1 MFEFSDIAESGLEL
15 VYTKRNILK
24 ISASFFDPLGLV
36 CPVVLQAKLL
46 FQELCELKVD
56 WDEVIDGDVAKK
68 WDRFLKDLKDCR
80 SNCMPSFVLSYVREK
95 IVSLE
100 MHGFCDSSNVA
111 YAAAVYVRVVTSVAM
126 VVNLLS
132 AKSNVAPLKA
142 VTIPRLELL
151 ACLLLSK
158 LVVSVRKAVEV
169 EVKIGLLMLWSDSEI
184 VLYWIRGLRKEWK
197 Q

>member
-1 MFEFSDIAESGLEL
+1 MATHEELGIWWGGFGFHGFASKLE
-15 VYTKRNILK
+15 K
-24 ISASFFDPLGLV
+24 I
-36 CPVVLQAKLL
+36 PVH
-46 FQELCELKVD
+46 
-56 WDEVIDGDVAKK
+56 AKK

-80 SNCMPSFVLSYVREK
+80 SMCMPRFVLSYVREK

-100 MHGFCDSSNVA
+100 LHGFCDSSNVA
-111 YAAAVYVRVVTSVAM
+111 FAAAVYVRVVTSVGM

-132 AKSNVAPLKA
+132 AKSKVAPLKA

-169 EVKIGLLMLWSDSEI
+169 EVEIGSVMLWSDSEI
-184 VLYWIRGLRKEWK
+184 ALYWIRGLRNELKTE
-197 Q
+197 

>member
-1 MFEFSDIAESGLEL
+1 
-15 VYTKRNILK
+15 
-24 ISASFFDPLGLV
+24 
-36 CPVVLQAKLL
+36 
-46 FQELCELKVD
+46 
-56 WDEVIDGDVAKK
+56 
-68 WDRFLKDLKDCR
+68 
-80 SNCMPSFVLSYVREK
+80 
-95 IVSLE
+95 

-111 YAAAVYVRVVTSVAM
+111 YAAAVYVRVVTSVGM

-132 AKSNVAPLKA
+132 AKSKVAPLKA